1 MSNATD
7 FLTKREVTMRESNFA
22 FFSDIEDN
30 DTRTAAINEFVD
42 IVQSL
47 PYRCGVEVL
56 TAIRERVIL
65 DYIVNN
71 SVDIDV

>member
-1 MSNATD
+1 MKICRSKFT
-7 FLTKREVTMRESNFA
+7 

-30 DTRTAAINEFVD
+30 DIRTAAINEFVD

-65 DYIVNN
+65 NYIVNN
-71 SVDIDV
+71 SVNIDV

>member
-1 MSNATD
+1 MN
-7 FLTKREVTMRESNFA
+7 
-22 FFSDIEDN
+22 FSDIEDN

-65 DYIVNN
+65 DYIVNTSFN
-71 SVDIDV
+71 IDV

>member
-1 MSNATD
+1 MKICRSKFT
-7 FLTKREVTMRESNFA
+7 

-47 PYRCGVEVL
+47 PYRCGAEVL
-56 TAIRERVIL
+56 TEIRERVIL

>member
-1 MSNATD
+1 MKICRSKFT
-7 FLTKREVTMRESNFA
+7 

-30 DTRTAAINEFVD
+30 DIRTAAINEFVD
-42 IVQSL
+42 IVQGL

-65 DYIVNN
+65 NYIVNN
-71 SVDIDV
+71 SVNIDV

>member
-1 MSNATD
+1 MKICRSKFT
-7 FLTKREVTMRESNFA
+7 
-22 FFSDIEDN
+22 FFSDIEYN
-30 DTRTAAINEFVD
+30 DIRTAAINEFVD

-65 DYIVNN
+65 NYIVNN
-71 SVDIDV
+71 SVNIDV

>member
-1 MSNATD
+1 VKICRSKFT
-7 FLTKREVTMRESNFA
+7 

-30 DTRTAAINEFVD
+30 DIRTAAINEFVD

-65 DYIVNN
+65 NYIVNN
-71 SVDIDV
+71 SVNIDV

>member
-1 MSNATD
+1 MN
-7 FLTKREVTMRESNFA
+7 
-22 FFSDIEDN
+22 FSDIEDN

-65 DYIVNN
+65 NYIVNN

>member
-1 MSNATD
+1 M
-7 FLTKREVTMRESNFA
+7 KTMRESNFS

-56 TAIRERVIL
+56 TTIRERVIL
-65 DYIVNN
+65 DYIVNT

>member
-1 MSNATD
+1 VKICRSKFT
-7 FLTKREVTMRESNFA
+7 

-71 SVDIDV
+71 RVDIDV

>member
-1 MSNATD
+1 MKICRSKFT
-7 FLTKREVTMRESNFA
+7 

-47 PYRCGVEVL
+47 PYRCGVGVL
-56 TAIRERVIL
+56 TEIRESVIL

-71 SVDIDV
+71 SVDIDI